1 MKCLICGEEVP
12 LRVHYYNR
20 NWITLVC
27 PVCGNKYVGNLDVKI
42 EIEGL
47 KVKVW
52 ANGEVK
58 INLPKRMIPV
68 YSRAYKEKWDTKRLL
83 SELVKS

>member
-1 MKCLICGEEVP
+1 MKCLICGEEVQ
-12 LRVHYYNR
+12 LGVHYYNR

-27 PVCGNKYVGNLDVKI
+27 PVCGNKYVGNLDTKI
-42 EIEGL
+42 EVEGL

-52 ANGEVK
+52 AKGEVK

-68 YSRAYKEKWDTKRLL
+68 YSRAYKEKWDSKRLL
-83 SELVKS
+83 SELLKS

>member
-1 MKCLICGEEVP
+1 MKCLICSKEVS
-12 LRVHYYNR
+12 LRVHYYDR
-20 NWITLVC
+20 KLITLVC
-27 PVCGNKYVGNLDVKI
+27 PICGNKYVGNLDTKI
-42 EIEGL
+42 EVEGL

-52 ANGEVK
+52 AKGEVK

-68 YSRAYKEKWDTKRLL
+68 YNRAYKEKWDSKRLL